1 MLTMSQKQFEQ
12 LGADQKQRFIA
23 QLMERLRLDL
33 PVQTKPLD
41 DQALRELIEDGSR
54 HAETYGL
61 FSEAHVRVYCAMM
74 LRHGRDFDADPKL
87 PWAGDI
93 LNDETLAPRD
103 KVARLDG
110 VQVFLDR
117 SPPT

>member
-1 MLTMSQKQFEQ
+1 MSQTQFEQ

-23 QLMERLRLDL
+23 QLMARLRRDF

-41 DQALRELIEDGSR
+41 DPAMHELIDTGMR
-54 HAETYGL
+54 HAQTYGL
-61 FSEAHVRVYCAMM
+61 VSEAHIRVYCAMM

-93 LNDETLAPRD
+93 LNDDKLAPRD
-103 KVARLDG
+103 KISRLDG